1 MRMIIIQITTRGM
14 GMTSKGDELE
24 AGVYF
29 YTITASENIDPI
41 EGTVTIFRK

>member
-1 MRMIIIQITTRGM
+1 
-14 GMTSKGDELE
+14 
-24 AGVYF
+24 VYF